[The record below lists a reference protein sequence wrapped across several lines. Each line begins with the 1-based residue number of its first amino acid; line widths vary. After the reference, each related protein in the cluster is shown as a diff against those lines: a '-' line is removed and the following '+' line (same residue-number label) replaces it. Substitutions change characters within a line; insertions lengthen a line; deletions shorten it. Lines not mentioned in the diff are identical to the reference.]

1 MPKEH
6 IETLRGVFNKLVQAG
21 LKLKPKKCEFFKS
34 KISYLGHIVSPKG
47 IETDP
52 RKVEAVRTWVVPK
65 TVTDIRSF
73 LGFTNYYRRFIKDY
87 AKIAKPLNML
97 ISGENASKK
106 RKPIEWNDDCQEA
119 FNKLKELCTS
129 TPILAYAPKKS
140 FNCTQMQVNLDWGGV
155 LYQKD
160 EEGVQ
165 RVIAYASQSLSHT
178 EKNYPTHKLEF
189 VALKWAIMD

>member
-1 MPKEH
+1 M
-6 IETLRGVFNKLVQAG
+6 RGVFNKLVQAG
-21 LKLKPKKCEFFKS
+21 LKLKPKKCKFFKS
-34 KISYLGHIVSPKG
+34 KISYLGHIVSPKE

-73 LGFTNYYRRFIKDY
+73 LRFTNYYRRFIKDY
-87 AKIAKPLNML
+87 AKTAKTLNTL
-97 ISGENASKK
+97 ISGGNASKK

-129 TPILAYAPKKS
+129 TPILAYADYKKEFQLHRDAS
-140 FNCTQMQVNLDWGGV
+140 ELGLGGV

-165 RVIAYASQSLSHT
+165 RVIVYASRNLSHT
-178 EKNYPTHKLEF
+178 ERNYPTHKLEF
-189 VALKWAIMD
+189 LALKWAIMD